1 VAELFAEAVS
11 GTFAAHDHPLKFSW
25 LDYLPTKPM
34 EHPWKTLCPSIVNS
48 LKNKPTLL
56 SRERKQFR
64 EPGQFR
70 HLPSITLYRDEPIL
84 PDLAEEI
91 YLSEEYATRHE
102 ACLTSL
108 GVETICW
115 DEIIARLQ
123 ADLAHIRSRIKT
135 TPATDPWHEALADL
149 LLSAFSKDGSTRAQK
164 RIKQLAV
171 IPLSKPN
178 QWTGAPG
185 SSPGG
190 SQEVYFAY
198 VGGIPIPGSIPLRLL
213 DRVASTNAKR
223 RAFYEALGV
232 EECQK
237 ATVFAKIQWLHQ
249 PNLVG
254 PFSVDE
260 DHFLFLFHHNFAV
273 HEIRSW
279 IQVPLDTGGK
289 RLARF
294 GDLYFPSNGEFDM
307 YKLLPTQCS
316 CANYISRSLFD
327 AEPSSI
333 TKNQSWKTWL
343 ARVTGARFFPPL
355 TPLGAEVT
363 FGKSSRVLSP
373 AFKNVLELNPQKFL
387 GMLRAHWNMY
397 QADADHV
404 KEELR
409 KCKVLC
415 RSGNS
420 FPLHTTYLPTIEI
433 IAKINELGISD
444 TAIPLLDV
452 GDITLD
458 ESAYRSWKFLEEFG
472 VSPKTDMNFYVLAIQ
487 AIASSSS
494 QPDTSIVAEIYA
506 SMARMATVQDHERL
520 R

>member
-1 VAELFAEAVS
+1 
-11 GTFAAHDHPLKFSW
+11 
-25 LDYLPTKPM
+25 
-34 EHPWKTLCPSIVNS
+34 
-48 LKNKPTLL
+48 
-56 SRERKQFR
+56 
-64 EPGQFR
+64 
-70 HLPSITLYRDEPIL
+70 
-84 PDLAEEI
+84 
-91 YLSEEYATRHE
+91 LSEEYATRHE

-108 GVETICW
+108 GVKIICW

-149 LLSAFSKDGSTRAQK
+149 LLSAFSKDGTTRDRQ
-164 RIKQLAV
+164 RIKQLAL
-171 IPLSKPN
+171 IPLSIPN

-185 SSPGG
+185 ASPGG
-190 SQEVYFAY
+190 SKEVYFAY
-198 VGGIPIPGSIPLRLL
+198 IGEIPIPDSLRELRLL
-213 DRVASTNAKR
+213 DRIASTNAKR

-237 ATVFAKIQWLHQ
+237 ATVFAKIQRMHQ
-249 PNLVG
+249 PFYG
-254 PFSVDE
+254 PASVDE

-273 HEIRSW
+273 NEIRSW
-279 IQVPLDTGGK
+279 IRVPLNTGGT
-289 RLARF
+289 RLARL

-327 AEPSSI
+327 AEPSCI
-333 TKNQSWKTWL
+333 MKNQSWKTWL

-355 TPLGAEVT
+355 THMVAEDA

-373 AFKNVLELNPQKFL
+373 ALKDVLGLNSQKFL
-387 GMLRAHWNMY
+387 GMLRARWNVY

-420 FPLHTTYLPTIEI
+420 FSLHTTYLPTIEV

-444 TAIPLLDV
+444 MAIPLLDV

-487 AIASSSS
+487 AIASGSS
-494 QPDTSIVAEIYA
+494 QPDTSIVADIYA